1 MSVWNWTW
9 NCTVLIR
16 LNPNLD
22 HTHTHTHTG
31 FLMRI
36 FSVYLCSYLTR
47 RVVSLKW
54 PWNETCSERRRCSC
68 DVGFLS
74 ASDAE
79 TSGGS
84 LWEWTEWHSAEN
96 CYLYWLR
103 KKKVWACGLSTSEL
117 MFFISSP
124 SWCVKVT
131 FHYSVIVSQHKTIIL
146 SDHSVRSVKA
156 EFLYKRCW

>member
-22 HTHTHTHTG
+22 HTHTHTHG
-31 FLMRI
+31 LPDAYI
-36 FSVYLCSYLTR
+36 FSLSLLLSNQTCCQLKMTMKWNVQWKEALQLWCGLPFSFR
-47 RVVSLKW
+47 CRNFRWIFMRMNRVALSWKLLSLLIK
-54 PWNETCSERRRCSC
+54 
-68 DVGFLS
+68 
-74 ASDAE
+74 
-79 TSGGS
+79 
-84 LWEWTEWHSAEN
+84 
-96 CYLYWLR
+96 